1 MSLNRVFPEFFRD
14 ASRAFALLE
23 EPMFNVARRNA
34 FPSMQSLMRYPAT
47 DIRETKEAYI
57 LEAELPGIRKEDVD
71 IEFQDNTLV
80 LRGKME
86 RSSHHQ
92 SDNVQASAA
101 TPESTAT
108 STEVTN
114 SETGE
119 TSVVTKE
126 DTDKDLT
133 PHWWSNERITGS
145 FSRSFSFPASVQS
158 DAIKAAYKD
167 GVLSIIIPKAEKASS
182 KINIE

>member
-23 EPMFNVARRNA
+23 EPMFNAARRNA

-71 IEFQDNTLV
+71 IQFQDNTLV
-80 LRGKME
+80 LRGKMD
-86 RSSHHQ
+86 RSIQ
-92 SDNVQASAA
+92 QGEKVPAAAA
-101 TPESTAT
+101 TENAT
-108 STEVTN
+108 TTDVVN
-114 SETGE
+114 NETGE
-119 TSVVTKE
+119 SSVVAK
-126 DTDKDLT
+126 DDSDKDLT

-167 GVLSIIIPKAEKASS
+167 GVLSITVPKAQQTSS